1 MARIAIQLTASF
13 LLIGAC
19 GGCGSGGGYR
29 YPPGS
34 PVLTPTVYG
43 PDTMDE
49 ISLAEHVAL
58 NRQEYHQGLQ
68 ALSDLYARTG
78 DRRKL
83 EWTRKEMS
91 GLRKTPKYKYVGDV
105 IPSADLSAKAS
116 IPEADALYMDAELLQ
131 RESGLIVGP
140 IRIPIVRSENTLQ
153 LALDKYSRVI
163 HRYPTSN
170 KIGKAAFQAGYIHEH
185 RKDYETALMYYKR
198 AYQWDSNIATS
209 FPARFKAAYLLDK
222 RLDRKDEAVDLYQE
236 AIAGTEGL
244 RWTEWK
250 KHGTQ
255 RVKVLTKTGV
265 PGDF

>member
-19 GGCGSGGGYR
+19 GGCGSGGGYS
-29 YPPGS
+29 YPSGS
-34 PVLTPTVYG
+34 THIVPAIEYG
-43 PDTMDE
+43 ADTMDE
-49 ISLAEHVAL
+49 ISLAERVAL
-58 NRQEYHQGLQ
+58 NRQEYRQGLE
-68 ALSDLYARTG
+68 ALSDLYVRTG

-83 EWTRKEMS
+83 EWTRKELS
-91 GLRKTPKYKYVGDV
+91 GLKKTPKYKYVGDV
-105 IPSADLSAKAS
+105 IPSADLSANAS
-116 IPEADALYMDAELLQ
+116 IPEADALYLDAEELQ

-140 IRIPIVRSENTLQ
+140 IRVKIVRSENTLQ
-153 LALDKYSRVI
+153 LALDKYTRLI
-163 HRYPTSN
+163 NRYPTSN
-170 KIGKAAFQAGYIHEH
+170 KIGKAAFQAGYIHDH
-185 RKDYETALMYYKR
+185 FKDYETALMYYQR

-250 KHGTQ
+250 NMRPSESKCSPR
-255 RVKVLTKTGV
+255 RV
-265 PGDF
+265 PNDF